1 MSELIKQE
9 NSPWKKVITK
19 LRLIG
24 YDYVLSYEYEDPTM
38 SRLDG
43 LRKTINYLTQLIIED
58 TTSKF
63 SEEKD

>member
-1 MSELIKQE
+1 
-9 NSPWKKVITK
+9 
-19 LRLIG
+19 LIG